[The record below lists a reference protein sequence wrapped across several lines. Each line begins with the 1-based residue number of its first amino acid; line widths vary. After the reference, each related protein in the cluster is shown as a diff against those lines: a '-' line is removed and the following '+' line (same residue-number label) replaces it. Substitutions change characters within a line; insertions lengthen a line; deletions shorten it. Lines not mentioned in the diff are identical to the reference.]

1 MKRGILM
8 VETIVGFILIVLGVY
23 EFYAVINVF
32 KYTKK
37 HGNKNTS
44 PFLPLGLYSGSVFG
58 LTLVGFGLALIFHLI

>member
-32 KYTKK
+32 KYTKNMVIK
-37 HGNKNTS
+37 VLP
-44 PFLPLGLYSGSVFG
+44 PFCL
-58 LTLVGFGLALIFHLI
+58 